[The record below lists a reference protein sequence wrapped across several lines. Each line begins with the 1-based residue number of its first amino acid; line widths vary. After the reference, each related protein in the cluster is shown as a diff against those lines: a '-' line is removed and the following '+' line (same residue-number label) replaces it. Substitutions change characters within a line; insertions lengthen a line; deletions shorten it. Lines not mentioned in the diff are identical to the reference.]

1 MEAASNEGY
10 QKVLV
15 PTIRMGVMNGVVEKS
30 EKEAIEKM
38 SLGVSEFLDKYAKQ
52 TKLENISF
60 VVYNNSPL
68 AKRLNRALG

>member
-1 MEAASNEGY
+1 
-10 QKVLV
+10 
-15 PTIRMGVMNGVVEKS
+15 MNGVVEKS